1 MSIFYSLGLFPSRA
15 SQGDHCT
22 LHKRNVLWYFFF
34 VFVSRSYM
42 FVNRVLVVDALSYVG
57 VYVHIALS
65 TESGC

>member
-1 MSIFYSLGLFPSRA
+1 MSIVYSLGLFPSHA

-22 LHKRNVLWYFFF
+22 LYRRYVLWYFFF

-42 FVNRVLVVDALSYVG
+42 FVNRVLVVDALWYVG
-57 VYVHIALS
+57 VYVHIDLS